1 MKILSTNT
9 FNIHTSSANT
19 AKKCSKADQKAN
31 AFTANRR
38 FDAFTMTGIT
48 EKEDNTNNINALD
61 AKTAELVR
69 SLSALSAEDKT
80 ELAFDSYLDMQ
91 KSLHHI
97 KDMVEFQ
104 AECFKD
110 LRDKKAYYT
119 DLLNSNCIVEEERGK
134 YKFSDYNQG
143 SMINSDD
150 VYNALNKVQKSLDS
164 LCGKAKE
171 ENTVPKP
178 LPEHVVGYITYEE
191 QYNRAEMMFRSA
203 STVFSAVTGISNSAL
218 EIELGEL
225 YFDKEGV
232 NEENFL
238 EKANTLLNA
247 ITDRS
252 KRLGDIMSEYS
263 YNQRHLEDKL
273 KERLESAEKQEEKK
287 DASVAKMISQYD
299 EYLYKAYG
307 KFKVKPQKE

>member
-1 MKILSTNT
+1 MKILSTNN
-9 FNIHTSSANT
+9 FNLNMPSANT
-19 AKKCSKADQKAN
+19 TKNASKTDQKDN
-31 AFTANRR
+31 IVFTSNRR
-38 FDAFTMTGIT
+38 FDIFTMSGTTGKT
-48 EKEDNTNNINALD
+48 DDSDNVKKLD

-91 KSLHHI
+91 KSLHYI

-134 YKFSDYNQG
+134 YKFSDYSQG

-150 VYNALNKVQKSLDS
+150 VYNALQKTQKSLDS

-171 ENTVPKP
+171 EDTEPKP
-178 LPEHVVGYITYEE
+178 LPEHVVDYITYEE

-203 STVFSAVTGISNSAL
+203 ATVFSAVTGISDSAL
-218 EIELGEL
+218 EIESGEL

-238 EKANTLLNA
+238 EKANSLLNA

-252 KRLGDIMSEYS
+252 KKLGDIMSEYS
-263 YNQRHLEDKL
+263 YNHRHLMDKL
-273 KERLESAEKQEEKK
+273 KERLELAEKQEEKK
-287 DASVAKMISQYD
+287 DVSIAKMIAQYD
-299 EYLYKAYG
+299 EYLNKVYG
-307 KFKVKPQKE
+307 KFNI